1 MPQIQK
7 QEKSPEKKLNA
18 MEATKLPDAEFKTM
32 VIKILMELR
41 ERMEESSEN
50 LNKVIIKLKRT

>member
-7 QEKSPEKKLNA
+7 QEKSPEKNLNA